1 VATYQSPGV
10 YVEEVSTGPKPIAGL
25 PTNIAA
31 IVGMTERG
39 PVLEATRLSSWNDY
53 IATFGSFIEDSY
65 TAESVYG
72 FFENEGTAIWVT
84 RADNATAST
93 WNVIDGAA
101 AQAFTITASSP
112 GAWSKDMVVGVAR
125 DTGGGQGQL
134 YSARLLADVTLPN
147 STASFPISVDS
158 TAGAKPG
165 MRLKIQDVTMTGAQ
179 ALVLAIVSVG
189 AGQLTVKRPGAA
201 AQAQISAALDVHV
214 YTEVQAADTVVH
226 LASGSG
232 FQDGDVVRALTALG
246 VSLPASVAQ
255 AVSTGVG
262 TDLTLG
268 ADKFTAAVPAV
279 QLVART
285 ATLSAML
292 GADKAPVKST
302 DLSWAS
308 GAPPNWD
315 HELRRAVAPSGDEQ
329 VWDTGASQFGFT
341 QTVPAGPLSIDVG
354 LYASAFS
361 ETFAPARTMSDTDIA
376 NRYAFLPVGASLR
389 LTSGANTYT
398 LVRAATAA
406 GFTNAGAAGQP
417 FTGGGP
423 FDYTR
428 AEYVLDL
435 ARPVVLQAPAEPES
449 GDWVNFGGGNNQQ
462 IDTVTAGGGAPA
474 NTYLI
479 TFKGTAAGA
488 TVGTVWPIL
497 AWQATRFQPLR
508 FKLTAS
514 AALGTQQVTEEFGNL
529 SLDPTSRRYYHADGV
544 VNGVSAL
551 IAVGPHLAA
560 TAVDT
565 IQALPVS
572 VVAGATGAS
581 GALTGAGLKAG
592 IDRLEVPTEPALI
605 ACPDVL
611 NLDDELDR
619 ADVIGHM
626 LDHAHKLR
634 RFAVVDLPELKDP
647 KLAAFRLTYLDSTYG
662 AAYAPFVRMINPRP
676 NPTSKTLDVP
686 PSGFVMGVFARTDND
701 RGVWKAPA
709 NEQVSGIVGLSEQYT
724 KGRQDFLNPLG
735 INLLRAFPGRGTRIW
750 GARNL
755 TDDTQWRY
763 VNVRRLFLM
772 LENSIDAG
780 TQWVVFEPN
789 DANTWLRVRV
799 SVENF
804 LNGIWRAGGLLGATP
819 DQAYRVRV
827 GLGQTMTETDIELG
841 LLIVEVAAA
850 PVRPAEFV
858 VFRISQKRL
867 TE

>member
-1 VATYQSPGV
+1 VATYLSPGV

-39 PVLEATRLSSWNDY
+39 PVLEPTRLSSWNDY
-53 IATFGSFIEDSY
+53 LATFGGFIEGGY
-65 TAESVYG
+65 TPESVYG

-84 RADNATAST
+84 RADDATASS
-93 WNVIDGAA
+93 WNVLDGAA
-101 AQAFTITASSP
+101 AQAFKIEASSP

-125 DTGGGQGQL
+125 DTGGGQGRL
-134 YSARLLADVTLPN
+134 YNGKLLADANVPAGTGAF
-147 STASFPISVDS
+147 TISVDS
-158 TAGAKPG
+158 TAGAKPN
-165 MRLKIQDVTMTGAQ
+165 MRVRLEDFANGAS
-179 ALVLAIVSVG
+179 LSIVSIQ
-189 AGQLTVKRPGAA
+189 AGQLTVKRIAAGAA
-201 AQAQISAALDVHV
+201 VTIRATQEGRVYAQVL
-214 YTEVQAADTVVH
+214 AADTVVS
-226 LASGSG
+226 LATGSG
-232 FQDGDVVRALTALG
+232 FQDGDAIRALTPSG
-246 VSLPASVAQ
+246 VSFPASVAK

-268 ADKFTAAVPAV
+268 ADKFSGTVPGMEF
-279 QLVART
+279 VARGVTLRAVLGSDT
-285 ATLSAML
+285 APIKL
-292 GADKAPVKST
+292 T
-302 DLSWAS
+302 DLSWPA

-315 HELRRAVAPSGDEQ
+315 AEPRRAIAPSGDEQ
-329 VWDTGASQFGFT
+329 HWDSGASQFPFT
-341 QTVPAGPLSIDVG
+341 QSVPAGPIDIEVG
-354 LYASAFS
+354 IRASAFAEAFSPGRQLS
-361 ETFAPARTMSDTDIA
+361 ESELAS
-376 NRYAFLPVGASLR
+376 RYAFLPVGASLK
-389 LTSGANTYT
+389 LTDNAANTYT
-398 LVRAATAA
+398 IVRAAAA
-406 GFTNAGAAGQP
+406 PGFTNAVAAGP
-417 FTGGGP
+417 FSGGGP
-423 FDYTR
+423 FTYTK
-428 AEYVLDL
+428 AEYQLDL
-435 ARPVVLQAPAEPES
+435 ARPVVLQAAGEPEP
-449 GDWVNFGGGNNQQ
+449 GDWIDFGGAAGRQQ
-462 IDTVTAGGGAPA
+462 IDTVTGGGGAPP
-474 NTYLI
+474 NTYVI
-479 TFKGTAAGA
+479 AFKGAPAGA
-488 TVGTVWPIL
+488 VVGTVWPVL

-508 FKLTAS
+508 FKVTAS
-514 AALGTQQVTEEFGNL
+514 AVLGNREVLEEFGNL
-529 SLDPTSRRYYHADGV
+529 SLDPASHRYYHADGI
-544 VNGVSAL
+544 VNGASVL
-551 IAVGPHLAA
+551 ITVGPRLAA
-560 TAVDT
+560 TPADT
-565 IQALPVS
+565 VAALPVS
-572 VVAGATGAS
+572 VVADVTGAA
-581 GALTGAGLKAG
+581 GALSGAGLKAA
-592 IDRLEVPTEPALI
+592 IDTLEAPTEPALI

-611 NLDDELDR
+611 QLTDELDR

-626 LDHAHKLR
+626 LEHAQQLR
-634 RFAVVDLPELKDP
+634 RFGVVDLPELRDD

-676 NPTSKTLDVP
+676 NPTSKTIDVP

-709 NEQVSGIVGLSEQYT
+709 NEQVTGIVGLSEQYT

-841 LLIVEVAAA
+841 LLIIEVAAA